1 MLGMVATVAGNS
13 AIKIE
18 TAVIV
23 DKNRLEDEGQELQQL
38 LQEFRENITFH
49 LIPPSLNLN

>member
-1 MLGMVATVAGNS
+1 MAGNS